1 MSKSFKL
8 IEPGHTEASQSAS
21 AQPATVTDWTLC
33 FICQETT
40 TESLTNLSQNR
51 RKDKG
56 SIYSTLIEHLNR
68 FNELGLLPKS
78 FLLDLLDEG
87 SGAEAAL
94 NTNNARYH
102 KTCRLRYND
111 QARQS

>member
-21 AQPATVTDWTLC
+21 AQPATVTLY

-40 TESLTNLSQNR
+40 TESLTNPSQNQR
-51 RKDKG
+51 EDRG

-78 FLLDLLDEG
+78 FLLDRLDEG

-94 NTNNARYH
+94 NTNNALHDTTRP
-102 KTCRLRYND
+102 
-111 QARQS
+111 AG

>member
-8 IEPGHTEASQSAS
+8 IEPGHTEASQSVS
-21 AQPATVTDWTLC
+21 AQAATVTDWTLC

-40 TESLTNLSQNR
+40 TESLTNPSQNQQE
-51 RKDKG
+51 DKG

-78 FLLDLLDEG
+78 FLLDRLDEG

-94 NTNNARYH
+94 NTNNALHDTTRP
-102 KTCRLRYND
+102 
-111 QARQS
+111 AG